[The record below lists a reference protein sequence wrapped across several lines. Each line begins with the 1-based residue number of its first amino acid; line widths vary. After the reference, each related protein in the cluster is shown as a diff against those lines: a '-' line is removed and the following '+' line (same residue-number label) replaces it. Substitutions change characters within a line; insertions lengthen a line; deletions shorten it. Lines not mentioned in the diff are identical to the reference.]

1 MFIKNKNFLYLGIII
16 FWIIIWILFYYKN
29 FFYIKNPNIICE
41 CSNHNSK
48 YWPKWEKC
56 FEQMEQNIWSRWYY
70 WELKYEKK
78 TYYYL
83 LKCK

>member
-1 MFIKNKNFLYLGIII
+1 MIIKNKYL
-16 FWIIIWILFYYKN
+16 FWIISLVILILMSYFVYKEN
-29 FFYIKNPNIICE
+29 IFSSKTQQIICE
-41 CSNHNSK
+41 CSNHNWN

-78 TYYYL
+78 VYYYL